1 MRYIIRFHTFTYQ
14 SFNDIHNLWY
24 SNHVK
29 QVPTNLKDY
38 LTPLAL
44 AIWIMDDGTRVGKNL
59 KFCTNSFSYEDCLFL
74 SQILSE
80 LYNIKTSIHSAGK
93 ENQYIIYVLKES
105 MPTLRSVVKEYIVS
119 SMLYKIQ

>member
-14 SFNDIHNLWY
+14 SFNDIYNLWY

-29 QVPTNLKDY
+29 RVPTNIKDY

-44 AIWIMDDGTRVGKNL
+44 AIWVMDDGARVGKSL
-59 KFCTNSFSYEDCLFL
+59 KFCTNSFSYEDCLYL
-74 SQILSE
+74 SQILSK
-80 LYNIKTSIHSAGK
+80 LYDIKTSIHNAGK
-93 ENQYIIYVLKES
+93 ENQYVIYILKES
-105 MPTLRSVVKEYIVS
+105 MPTLRSIVKKHMVS